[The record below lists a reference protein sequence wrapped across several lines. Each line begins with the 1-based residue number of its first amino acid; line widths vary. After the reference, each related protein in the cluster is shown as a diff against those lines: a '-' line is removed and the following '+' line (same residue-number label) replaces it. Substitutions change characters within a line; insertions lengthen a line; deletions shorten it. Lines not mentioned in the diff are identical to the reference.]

1 MILDQ
6 IIKHKRVELARQK
19 EVLPLKELLLRLSG
33 STPSP
38 GRFRKAISRAKK
50 WGDPIRLIAEIKRA
64 SPSKGIICEDF
75 DPLRL
80 AGTYTR
86 SGASAISVVTESKF
100 FLGSLKTISEVKQIT
115 SLPVLRKD
123 FIIDEYQIYESAQA
137 GAEAILLIA
146 ACLSRETIA
155 NFLSIAREVG
165 IDCLV
170 EVHTEEE
177 LENILSTD
185 VEIIGINN
193 RNLYTFEVDVNITS
207 RLKLWIPSKITVV
220 SESGIHKRRQV
231 EFLEAKGVDAI
242 LVGEALLASKDVGG
256 RVRELLGTTSSPLG

>member
-19 EVLPLKELLLRLSG
+19 EILPLKELLLRLPASA
-33 STPSP
+33 PSP

-64 SPSKGIICEDF
+64 SPSKGIICKDF

-80 AGTYTR
+80 AGIYAR
-86 SGASAISVVTESKF
+86 NGAAAISVLTESKF
-100 FLGSLKTISEVKQIT
+100 FLGNLKTIAEVKRIV

-137 GAEAILLIA
+137 GADAILLIA
-146 ACLSRETIA
+146 ACLPKETLA
-155 NFLSIAREVG
+155 NFLSIAREVA
-165 IDCLV
+165 IDCLI

-177 LENILSTD
+177 LEKVISTD

-193 RNLYTFEVDVNITS
+193 RNLYTFEVDLNITS
-207 RLKLWIPSKITVV
+207 RLKLWIPAGITVV
-220 SESGIHKRRQV
+220 SESGIRTRRQAK
-231 EFLEAKGVDAI
+231 FLEAKGVDAI
-242 LVGEALLASKDVGG
+242 LVGEALLASQDIGG
-256 RVRELLGTTSSPLG
+256 KVRELLGTTNSLSG